1 MVNESTQF
9 GCIGQPSEGGGER
22 ERKRNLKH
30 DVPLEVISSLKSL
43 LVGKGRSLS
52 MLSLITGFSNQI
64 GVSKR

>member
-1 MVNESTQF
+1 MGMVDESTQF
-9 GCIGQPSEGGGER
+9 GCIGQPSGGGER
-22 ERKRNLKH
+22 EKRNLKH

-52 MLSLITGFSNQI
+52 MLSLIKGFSNQI